1 MVLKGL
7 NHSSKNPHDNVE
19 TLILGLPKVLTTA
32 ESKITIT
39 HNSLI
44 TPSLAEFS
52 SVKMKIQ
59 YISSYYYNSPK
70 STDNCM

>member
-19 TLILGLPKVLTTA
+19 TLILGLPKMLTTA

-39 HNSLI
+39 HNSLT

-59 YISSYYYNSPK
+59 CISSYYYNSPK